1 MKIYF
6 NDSGIDFVD
15 LISIISFIISIQ
27 SLDQNEEQTERIE
40 ELIKSIDVDKAAR
53 EASKE
58 AEKNLTEKV
67 YKRLDRQDSDVA
79 EIKHMLNKMLNIMAY
94 NS

>member
-40 ELIKSIDVDKAAR
+40 ELIKSMDVDKAAR